1 MTVERRR
8 TIAAYLAQHCERLGG
23 SPMLNFPESYIFQ
36 LSFLS
41 KDDMLDD
48 SFFAHFKGQSHILLG
63 QVFDEGRVVG
73 WTVQ

>member
-1 MTVERRR
+1 
-8 TIAAYLAQHCERLGG
+8 
-23 SPMLNFPESYIFQ
+23 MLNFPESYIFQ